1 MIGEGCREK
10 IRAIILAHLITKL
23 VRELTATKI
32 RENGNI
38 SGNPMVARLDDI
50 IGGHNAYWYLSWWE
64 HGSV

>member
-50 IGGHNAYWYLSWWE
+50 IGGHNAY
-64 HGSV
+64 